1 MLVTNIFFH
10 IMMSVKGVL
19 SMTKFNSTSWAD
31 RYSSRSDMSLYL
43 THLTKSN
50 DDMNALDVLIKILN
64 EGRLIGS
71 GKEGFISGADKAVC
85 FQDVPIQSV
94 VQNLTHEEK
103 SYLDKK
109 SFKVRYTGTGL
120 MIPKPYAFKKGAR
133 PVIYET
139 KEEAKKL
146 FSDVKWRVVT
156 LELND
161 AEEIIDWTHEREWH
175 VKGDFEFAL
184 DNIVILLP
192 SPSEYRYFIQHVNPE
207 ILQKISGIIL
217 LSKLVH

>member
-1 MLVTNIFFH
+1 MR
-10 IMMSVKGVL
+10 
-19 SMTKFNSTSWAD
+19 KFDSEAWAD

-43 THLTKSN
+43 THLTKGN
-50 DDMNALDVLIKILN
+50 DDMNELDVLIKILN

-71 GKEGFISGADKAVC
+71 GREGFISGADRAVC

-103 SYLDKK
+103 NFLDKK
-109 SFKVRYTGTGL
+109 SNKVRYTGTGL
-120 MIPKPYAFKKGAR
+120 MVPKPYAFKKGAR

-139 KEEAKKL
+139 REEARKL
-146 FSDVKWRVVT
+146 YSDVKWRVVT
-156 LELND
+156 LELNN
-161 AEEIIDWTHEREWH
+161 AEEIIDWTHEREWR
-175 VKGDFEFAL
+175 VKGDFEFTL

-192 SPSEYRYFIQHVNPE
+192 SAPSYRYFIQHVDPE
-207 ILQKISGIIL
+207 ILKKISGIML

>member
-1 MLVTNIFFH
+1 
-10 IMMSVKGVL
+10 
-19 SMTKFNSTSWAD
+19 MTKFNSEMWSE

-50 DDMNALDVLIKILN
+50 DEMNEIDVLIKILN
-64 EGRLIGS
+64 EGKLIGS
-71 GKEGFISGADKAVC
+71 GKEGFISGADRAVC
-85 FQDVPIQSV
+85 FQDAPIQSV

-103 SYLDKK
+103 NYLDKK
-109 SFKVRYTGTGL
+109 SFKIRYSGTGL
-120 MIPKPYAFKKGAR
+120 MVPKPYAFKRGAR

-139 KEEAKKL
+139 KEVARKL

-161 AEEIIDWTHEREWH
+161 PEEIIDWTHEREWR

-184 DNIVILLP
+184 DKIVVLLP
-192 SPSEYRYFIQHVNPE
+192 SAQEYRYFVENVNPE
-207 ILQKISGIIL
+207 ILKKVSGIML
-217 LSKLVH
+217 LSKFVH